1 MSPDNTEQHHRE
13 VLENLA
19 RESLVERRRARRW
32 GIFFKL
38 LTFVYVTFLVLAVV
52 GAMVGESAVKRGPHT
67 ALVDLQGVI
76 AADSDA
82 SADRMTEGLR
92 AAFEDPNTKG
102 VILRI
107 NSPGGSPVQ
116 SSYINREIQRLR
128 GKYPDIPLYA
138 VVEDVCASGGYFV
151 AAAADK
157 IYVNEASVVGSIGVL
172 SAGFGFVGA
181 MDKLG
186 VERRL
191 YTAGE
196 HKGFMDPF
204 SPQSEA
210 DKVHLE
216 KLLQQIH
223 QQFIAVVRAGRGD
236 RLGHDPALFS
246 GLFWTGEEAIKLG
259 LADEVGSAGQVARDV
274 IGEPQII
281 DFTPRQDL
289 ATRLAEQLGV
299 GAAKVMTE
307 ALGIEG
313 PTGGL
318 R

>member
-1 MSPDNTEQHHRE
+1 MSIGDTDQHHRE

-19 RESLVERRRARRW
+19 RESLVERKRARRW

-38 LTFVYVTFLVLAVV
+38 LTFAYVSVLLLGLV
-52 GAMVGESAVKRGPHT
+52 GAMVGDAAKNRGPHT

-76 AADSDA
+76 AADSEA
-82 SADRMTEGLR
+82 SADRMSQGLR
-92 AAFEDPNTKG
+92 DAFKDPNTKG

-116 SSYINREIQRLR
+116 SSYINREIKRLR
-128 GKYPDIPLYA
+128 AQYPDIPLYA

-157 IYVNEASVVGSIGVL
+157 IFVNESSVVGSIGVL
-172 SAGFGFVGA
+172 SSGFGFVGA

-191 YTAGE
+191 YTAGQ

-204 SPQSEA
+204 SPQTDA
-210 DKVHLE
+210 DRAHLE
-216 KLLQQIH
+216 TLLGQIH
-223 QQFIAVVRAGRGD
+223 QQFITVVREGRGD
-236 RLGHDPALFS
+236 RLAANPNLFS
-246 GLFWTGEEAIKLG
+246 GLFWTGEESIRLG
-259 LADEVGSAGQVARDV
+259 LADEIASAGQVARDV
-274 IGEPQII
+274 IGHEDIV
-281 DFTPRQDL
+281 DFTPREQL
-289 ATRLAEQLGV
+289 LERLAEKLGV
-299 GAAKVMTE
+299 GAAKVMSQ
-307 ALGIEG
+307 AFGISQT
-313 PTGGL
+313 PASL